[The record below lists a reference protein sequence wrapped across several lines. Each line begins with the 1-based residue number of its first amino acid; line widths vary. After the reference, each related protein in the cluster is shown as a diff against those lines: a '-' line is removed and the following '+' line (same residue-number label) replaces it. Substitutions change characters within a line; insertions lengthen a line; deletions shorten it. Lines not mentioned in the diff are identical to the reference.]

1 MRFLA
6 PVVSI
11 LLLFALPT
19 LCAASNETDAPPA
32 APAQSGLV
40 FGRAIFA
47 NGSPVQSSPLTILA
61 RSSKSATVYRLI
73 TDQKGNFLLSLS
85 KGQYEID
92 ALLDLHDTP
101 GIDFASTTS
110 LDSSLEENTSIIFYP
125 AGSIA
130 GKAIQSGSPVPG
142 ARVHVSCPSD
152 SFDYERING
161 AVQANAGEAGEF
173 MFRALPT
180 GTCVVS
186 AYTGSLAGSSEIQV
200 EHGKVA
206 SAEVEMRNKAST
218 LDLLALAIAAA
229 VALAAIIFI
238 TMRFFGGKKE
248 QPPSPAPQAH
258 GQASPLEHMKAKEG
272 KQAHEPP
279 ESKYDESKVKA
290 VLSTLSER
298 EREIAK
304 FLIKSGGRAKR
315 SQLQHKLLIPKTS
328 LLRNLRSL
336 ERKNIVK
343 LTPFGRNL
351 LAELQEQLFR

>member
-1 MRFLA
+1 MRFLVA
-6 PVVSI
+6 TVSI

-19 LCAASNETDAPPA
+19 LFAASEADSPPA
-32 APAQSGLV
+32 APAQLGLV

-47 NGSPVQSSPLTILA
+47 NGSPAQSLPMTILA
-61 RSSKSATVYRLI
+61 RSNTSATVYRLI

-85 KGQYEID
+85 KGKYEID

-101 GIDFASTTS
+101 GIDFASTAS
-110 LDSSLEENTSIIFYP
+110 LDSSLEENTSIILYP

-130 GKAIQSGSPVPG
+130 GKVSQSGSPVPG

-152 SFDYERING
+152 SFDYARING
-161 AVQANAGEAGEF
+161 AVQTNAGEAGEF

-186 AYTGSLAGSSEIQV
+186 AYTDSLAGSSETRV
-200 EHGKVA
+200 EHGKAA
-206 SAEVEMRNKAST
+206 SVSVELRNKASAT
-218 LDLLALAIAAA
+218 DLLAVAIFAA
-229 VALAAIIFI
+229 VALVAIIFI
-238 TMRFFGGKKE
+238 ALRFFGKKE
-248 QPPSPAPQAH
+248 HPPSAASEAQGQTAP
-258 GQASPLEHMKAKEG
+258 SEHKKAKAE
-272 KQAHEPP
+272 KQAHEAP

-298 EREIAK
+298 EREIAR